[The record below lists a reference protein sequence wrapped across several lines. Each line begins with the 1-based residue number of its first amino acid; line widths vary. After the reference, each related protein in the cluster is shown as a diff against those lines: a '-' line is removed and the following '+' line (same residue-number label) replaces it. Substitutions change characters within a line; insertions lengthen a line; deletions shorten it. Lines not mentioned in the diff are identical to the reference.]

1 MASVESRADRR
12 RERTPHVVELFG
24 ASAEAALD
32 LLESTDF
39 AWQDCYGDSSAPSQ
53 VMSDI
58 YVCSEGRLDQLARA
72 ACLAVIDSR
81 DLRSWAETL
90 GGQRAATRVTP
101 VGAVSSNGRGLTI
114 SLRCARHGDTLG
126 VSVTTA
132 PKEDQLGS
140 GRCCATAI

>member
-1 MASVESRADRR
+1 MESRADRR

-32 LLESTDF
+32 LLELTDF
-39 AWQDCYGDSSAPSQ
+39 AWQDCYGDSSVPSQ

-90 GGQRAATRVTP
+90 GG
-101 VGAVSSNGRGLTI
+101 
-114 SLRCARHGDTLG
+114 
-126 VSVTTA
+126 
-132 PKEDQLGS
+132 
-140 GRCCATAI
+140 